1 MKLAIFGA
9 TGGTGR
15 QLVAQALARGD
26 ELTVLARDPA
36 KLARSDPRLHV
47 VTGDV
52 HDAEVVGETVAG
64 ADAVLS
70 ALGHRRGSGRH
81 VLTTGAQLIVAAMNE
96 AGVRRLV
103 VLSITAVRD
112 PHDRPR
118 TIERLMEGV
127 GHVLAGGV
135 YADHLGQATVVQA
148 ADLDWTIVRAPLLT
162 NGPHTGH
169 YHVGSLGGG
178 MGGRISRADVADFML
193 KQAADATH
201 VRQVPLV
208 GS

>member
-1 MKLAIFGA
+1 
-9 TGGTGR
+9 
-15 QLVAQALARGD
+15 
-26 ELTVLARDPA
+26 LARDPA

-52 HDAEVVGETVAG
+52 HDPQVVGETVAG

-70 ALGHRRGSGRH
+70 ALGHRRGSGQH
-81 VLTTGAQLIVAAMNE
+81 VLTTGAQLIVAAMSE

-112 PHDRPR
+112 PHDRPG
-118 TIERLMEGV
+118 TIERLLEGV

-169 YHVGSLGGG
+169 YRVGYMGGD
-178 MGGRISRADVADFML
+178 MGGRLSRADVADFML
-193 KQAADATH
+193 QQASDTTY